1 MARVSY
7 IDLTPPE
14 AAEFYK
20 NITPQS
26 RFINSRVSKKN
37 VFISRKSAKGLSQ
50 RSLLPTVAAAWN
62 AFSDAEKLA
71 WSDAGAVVNL
81 NGYRLFTQDHCARII
96 AGLAGVATPS
106 LLHQSRI
113 GQIHIEAPAT
123 SMSMIQLH
131 PHNYYVLHKVPKT
144 KSMYEPVIVTEDIAL
159 PLEIGLNYKADLV
172 AEGADPYAVMYA
184 KVWHSYQ
191 GIDRYTFLELD
202 LDLLSVWKSA
212 SATLSA
218 VLGHVIAYELYF
230 ELNDVRGDL
239 YFDNLVAEHSAQNWA
254 RDPFCKDI
262 NTLFTK
268 QFFQIPKHWAAVD
281 LPDGSWFE
289 SNYLDI

>member
-14 AAEFYK
+14 AASFYK

-37 VFISRKSAKGLSQ
+37 VLLSRKSKKGLSQ
-50 RSLLPTVAAAWN
+50 RSLLPEVAAAWN
-62 AFSDAEKLA
+62 LLSDVEKTA

-81 NGYRLFTQDHCARII
+81 NGYRLFTQDKCARII
-96 AGLAGVATPS
+96 AGLAGNATPS

-113 GQIHIEAPAT
+113 GQIHIEAPAS
-123 SMSMIQLH
+123 SMSMVQLH
-131 PHNYYVLHKVPKT
+131 PHTYYVLRKVSGT
-144 KSMYEPVIVTEDIAL
+144 KSQYIPVAITEDIAL
-159 PLEIGLNYKADLV
+159 PLVVGLNYKGALV
-172 AEGADPYAVMYA
+172 AEGADPYAVMFA

-191 GIDRYTFLELD
+191 GVDRYTYLEID
-202 LDLLSVWKSA
+202 LDLSSVWKTA
-212 SATLSA
+212 SATLSS

-239 YFDNLVAEHSAQNWA
+239 YFDNIVAQHSSQNFA

-289 SNYLDI
+289 SNYLDT